1 MKYEELCAALIS
13 ECEPGC
19 DYVVEITSAYF
30 HENFGTYGE
39 CVTDEIFC
47 VDCYDNII
55 WFNDWYEGQDY
66 CYYEKP
72 LKLNEL
78 IRAHNI
84 IKEIKGLR
92 GWPEDCYAQILKIF
106 ERYGDPI

>member
-1 MKYEELCAALIS
+1 MKYDELCAALIS

-19 DYVVEITSAYF
+19 DYVVEITSAYY
-30 HENFGTYGE
+30 HEIFGTYGE
-39 CVTDEIFC
+39 CVTNEIFC
-47 VDCYDNII
+47 VDCNDNII

-72 LKLNEL
+72 IKLNDL
-78 IRAHNI
+78 IRAYNI
-84 IKEIKGLR
+84 TKQIKSLT

>member
-13 ECEPGC
+13 ECEPGY

-30 HENFGTYGE
+30 NENFGTFGE
-39 CVTDEIFC
+39 HVSDEIFC
-47 VDCYDNII
+47 VDYNDNII

-72 LKLNEL
+72 VKINTL
-78 IRAHNI
+78 IRAYNI
-84 IKEIKGLR
+84 TKQIKGLR

-106 ERYGDPI
+106 EKEGDPI